1 MHALICSPACSLFLH
16 PQPGSERADEVLS
29 GDTVELLEQP
39 CPGWYRVRTSYR
51 YEGYLRDGPALCSD
65 PAAVRDWNARPLAVV
80 GQAFCDVLSGPRV
93 GAALVETL
101 PRGALVLP
109 LGEDLEGW
117 RPVGLCGGRQGYVK
131 SGHLIPR
138 YTAPVSSCETAFRAA
153 VAAAARSYLGAQ
165 YRWGGRTPLGIDCS
179 GLAFMAYRLNGVT
192 IYRDAR
198 MEPGFPVHP
207 IPLSRMDTGDLIFF
221 PGHVAVSLGGGRYIH
236 STARAGS
243 DGVVINSLNPEHSD
257 YREDL
262 ARSITAVG
270 SIF

>member
-1 MHALICSPACSLFLH
+1 MSEYLDI
-16 PQPGSERADEVLS
+16 PGIY
-29 GDTVELLEQP
+29 G
-39 CPGWYRVRTSYR
+39 
-51 YEGYLRDGPALCSD
+51 
-65 PAAVRDWNARPLAVV
+65 
-80 GQAFCDVLSGPRV
+80 CDVFGDKEMR
-93 GAALVETL
+93 ERL
-101 PRGALVLP
+101 PRAVYKSLRRSMVT
-109 LGEDLEGW
+109 GEELE
-117 RPVGLCGGRQGYVK
+117 PEV
-131 SGHLIPR
+131 
-138 YTAPVSSCETAFRAA
+138 ADA

-192 IYRDAR
+192 IYRNAR

-221 PGHVAVSLGGGRYIH
+221 PGHVAVYLGGGRYIH

-243 DGVVINSLNPEHSD
+243 DGVVINSLDPEHSD